1 MPNYLEDVEK
11 AGWSKKGKYWVNPNR
26 PGVEYWSQIEC
37 WEKEDF
43 PGKRP
48 YSVTPPE
55 KKPPLTPAPLPA
67 PSPLEAAI
75 FEAAPLEPL
84 PGIAAAMRVTA
95 APLPKVEIAAPVDA
109 EPPLPKKRGRP
120 KISW

>member
-75 FEAAPLEPL
+75 FEAAPL
-84 PGIAAAMRVTA
+84 
-95 APLPKVEIAAPVDA
+95 PKVEIAAPVEA